1 MFAKAGVVGAVAAQV
16 AAGFGPI
23 SYDLTEPY
31 DSDMDFSV
39 GNTVVTFTSPV
50 SGYGY
55 CFFEHDLLG
64 KCYGEAVATYKAG
77 NNTMPI
83 CVGAPDH
90 NLEGPPANGS
100 PGGSYRSQQE
110 VFYNGDQYNGPGIYT
125 GDVIGLAVDIDALT
139 FQYYKNNVAVGTS
152 FPMKTSGGPWRWRF
166 ATWAYADG
174 PNMVITIPQTP
185 IYTPPAGY
193 TWVGNLS

>member
-1 MFAKAGVVGAVAAQV
+1 MFAKAMMIGTTARSA
-16 AAGFGPI
+16 AAGFGPVL
-23 SYDLTEPY
+23 YDLTEPY
-31 DSDMDFSV
+31 DPDMDFSE

-50 SGYGY
+50 TGYGW
-55 CFFEHDLLG
+55 CFFEHDLVG
-64 KCYGEAVATYKAG
+64 KVYGEAVATVSAG
-77 NNTMPI
+77 NNTVPI

-90 NLEGPPANGS
+90 GGESNPANGP

-110 VFYNGDQYNGPGIYT
+110 VFYAGDSYNGAGIYT
-125 GDVIGLAVDIDALT
+125 GDVVGLAVDIDALT
-139 FQYYKNNVAVGTS
+139 FQYYKNNVAIGTS
-152 FPMKTSGGPWRWRF
+152 FPLKTTGGPWRWRF

-174 PNMVITIPQTP
+174 PDMVITLPQAP